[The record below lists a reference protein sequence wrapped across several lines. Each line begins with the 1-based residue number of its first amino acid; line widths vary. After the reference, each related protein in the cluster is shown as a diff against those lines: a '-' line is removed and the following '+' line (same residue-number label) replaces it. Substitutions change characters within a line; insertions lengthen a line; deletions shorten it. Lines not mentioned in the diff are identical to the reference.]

1 MSQLS
6 VLVWLNPLSVSS
18 LGSAL
23 LCNPEIAACKLEERF
38 VVIYCRPSIGATAN
52 EALAKTARVEIGL
65 DLGLLVGPAAKHTTQ
80 LSV

>member
-6 VLVWLNPLSVSS
+6 VSVWLNPLSVSS

-23 LCNPEIAACKLEERF
+23 LCNPEIAACNLEKE
-38 VVIYCRPSIGATAN
+38 VSDIHCRPSIGATAN

-65 DLGLLVGPAAKHTTQ
+65 HLGLLVELAAKHTT
-80 LSV
+80 